1 MDWIEALVLGIL
13 QGLTEFL
20 PVSSSGHIELGKAL
34 LGVEIEDNITFTV
47 VVHAATVLSTL
58 VVFRKD
64 IANLLG
70 KTLKFKWNTETQY
83 VTKILISAIPV
94 VIAGLFFED
103 IIEQAF
109 EGHLLLVGVMLIV
122 TATILAFTFYA
133 KSNDRDISY
142 RDAFIIGIAQMLAVM
157 PGISRS
163 GATISTAL
171 LLKNKKEEAARFSFL
186 MVLIPILG
194 KAFLDIV
201 SGNIGNENTQA
212 LPLIVGFISAFVF
225 GLAACKLMIAIVKK
239 SKLIYFAIYCL
250 IVGIVTIAI
259 TIL

>member
-1 MDWIEALVLGIL
+1 MNWIEALVLGIL

-34 LGVEIEDNITFTV
+34 LGVEIKDNLTFTI

-64 IANLLG
+64 ISGIVG
-70 KTLKFKWNTETQY
+70 KAFEFKWNIETQY
-83 VTKILISAIPV
+83 IAKILLSAVPV
-94 VIAGLFFED
+94 VIAGVFFED
-103 IIEQAF
+103 YIEKFF
-109 EGHLLLVGVMLIV
+109 EGNLILVGSMLLI
-122 TATILAFTFYA
+122 TSLLLAFTFYA
-133 KSNDRDISY
+133 KTNNRDISFK
-142 RDAFIIGIAQMLAVM
+142 DALIIGVAQMLAVM

-194 KAFLDIV
+194 KVFLDLI
-201 SGNIGNENTQA
+201 SGEISEEKA
-212 LPLIVGFISAFVF
+212 EFLPLIVGFISAFIL
-225 GLAACKLMIAIVKK
+225 GLAACKIMITIVKR

-250 IVGIVTIAI
+250 VIGILTL
-259 TIL
+259 ILA